1 MAFKGVPNTKGRR
14 LGSQNKATANVRQM
28 VQKLFEDN
36 LPTLEQDFAQMKPT
50 ERVNAML
57 KLMQFVLPTL
67 KAVQVNDDGTS
78 NGINPIVINMQ
89 DWK

>member
-1 MAFKGVPNTKGRR
+1 MAFKGTPNKAGRR
-14 LGSQNKATANVRQM
+14 LGSVNKATANVRQM

-67 KAVQVNDDGTS
+67 KAEQIEHVEKPIFKTINLDVTYND
-78 NGINPIVINMQ
+78 
-89 DWK
+89 

>member
-1 MAFKGVPNTKGRR
+1 MAFKGTPNTKGRR
-14 LGSQNKATANVRQM
+14 VGSVNKATANVRQM

-57 KLMQFVLPTL
+57 KLMQFILPTL
-67 KAVQVNDDGTS
+67 KAVQVNDD
-78 NGINPIVINMQ
+78 NKNDFQPIQI
-89 DWK
+89 DFTKWK